1 MYQRQLSEIE
11 VEKHARKLLDEWAS
25 KVAAGHQIPDPI
37 LSIQA
42 NPEPL
47 NTPPDPGGN
56 TYHPPGRSFGCMPNA
71 ATLGGIT
78 PAQWLMEEYRRGK
91 AAGLIK

>member
-1 MYQRQLSEIE
+1 
-11 VEKHARKLLDEWAS
+11 
-25 KVAAGHQIPDPI
+25 QIPDPI

-42 NPEPL
+42 KPEPMS
-47 NTPPDPGGN
+47 TPPTGSGN
-56 TYHPPGRSFGCMPNA
+56 AYHPPGRSFGCMPNA